1 MEKVISKD
9 GTLIAY
15 DKTGKGTPLILIGGA
30 MNWRT
35 FAPIVK
41 LAELLSPHF
50 NVINYD
56 RRGRGDS
63 SDTRPYAPEREIE
76 DLEALIQAAGGSAFV
91 YGISSGAALAILA
104 AANGLNI
111 QKLVLYEPPF
121 IGADPTEAQTPP
133 DFLPQIQKFISE
145 NRRADAVK
153 SFMKV
158 VGVPGVIRLIAP
170 LMPFWKTALT
180 VAHTLPYDFTIL
192 KDQKV
197 PAEALKKIKVPTL
210 ILSGGA
216 TAPKLRKAAEAT
228 ARTLPGSTY
237 QVLLKQR
244 HDVSPEALAP
254 AMISFLNSSKS
265 QK

>member
-9 GTLIAY
+9 GTSIAY
-15 DKTGKGTPLILIGGA
+15 DKSGQGFPVVLIGGA

-35 FAPIVK
+35 FAPTVK
-41 LAELLSPHF
+41 LAELLAPHF
-50 NVINYD
+50 TVINYD

-63 SDTRPYAPEREIE
+63 SDTVPYAPEREVE
-76 DLEALIQAAGGSAFV
+76 DLQALILAAGGSAFV
-91 YGISSGAALAILA
+91 FGISSGAALAILA
-104 AANGLNI
+104 AAKGLKI
-111 QKLVLYEPPF
+111 PKLILYEPPF
-121 IGADPTEAQTPP
+121 IGADPSEVQTPP
-133 DFLPQIQKFISE
+133 DFLPQLKNLIAE

-158 VGVPGVIRLIAP
+158 VGVPGIIRWIAP

-180 VAHTLPYDFTIL
+180 IAPTLAYDFTIL

-197 PAEALKKIKVPTL
+197 PVEELSQIKVPTL
-210 ILSGGA
+210 IMSGGA

-228 ARTLPGSTY
+228 ARALPGSTY
-237 QVLLKQR
+237 QVLPKQR

-254 AMISFLNSSKS
+254 AMISFLKSSESK
-265 QK
+265 K